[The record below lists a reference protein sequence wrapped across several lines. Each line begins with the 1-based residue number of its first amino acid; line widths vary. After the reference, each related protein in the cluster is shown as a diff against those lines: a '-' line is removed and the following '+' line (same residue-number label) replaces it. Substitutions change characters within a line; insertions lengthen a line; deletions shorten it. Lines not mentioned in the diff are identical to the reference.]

1 MTGAEHAILNRQL
14 PHARAKLAYTTLSR
28 TPAQPL
34 NDPVYDERRLLSLY
48 TSADHIRLD

>member
-1 MTGAEHAILNRQL
+1 MTGAEHATVGRPPPRVGL
-14 PHARAKLAYTTLSR
+14 KLAYATPR
-28 TPAQPL
+28 TPARPR